1 MRFSRVA
8 LVVLAGLVPGTHL
21 AGQADDLPISRIT
34 LLDSLSFADQRQ
46 LLGLMKLKSPSLLG
60 FGSTTFSRRAL
71 RVDALTIRNYYIS
84 RGFLEA
90 QVSDSFSV
98 LPEGQVDVYLRI
110 NKGRRYDL
118 ARVSITGNRLMTRDE
133 IIDFLGVEL
142 GAPYNPVAIRN
153 YLEALRHHYQNR
165 GKLAVDI
172 LEEIEVEDGVHLR
185 LTVSEGL
192 TYTVGDVTIRGL
204 SQVPEWSVRRELLF
218 LKGDTFDRSK
228 LLLSQKR
235 IFESGMF
242 GAVEVIPVVRA
253 SDPGVTDLE
262 IRTRELKRR
271 SIDLSLGFRQ
281 TPPPGEGE
289 PNTALYGSVQ
299 FWLAR
304 VLNSSIRTGLT
315 AEGDLILQDLNT
327 PNFLLAWDIV
337 TPWTFGLR
345 VPTSVRLL
353 SDYRSTAQRTVWER
367 GIELSFTTK
376 RLEQSRLRGAFGWI
390 RIDATGELLEDET
403 KDTEP
408 RLTLDY
414 RFQSV
419 DNLLTPHRGTI
430 FQLQPSLHGSFLPE
444 VTGFGKLEIDFR
456 HYSPFPLA
464 SVLAY
469 RLKVSLLETWPPQ
482 RGQNLKTYHL
492 FDLGGSTSLRGWE
505 KPGDFA
511 PLGGLA
517 KALLNVE
524 LRVPLFWII
533 GSELF
538 LDAGALRVFRTPDD
552 PEHDPELPSL
562 RWITGWDIG
571 FGLLITTPLGP
582 IRIDAAFPDPN
593 LLGLVPTLQF
603 AFLHT
608 F

>member
-1 MRFSRVA
+1 MERFSRVA
-8 LVVLAGLVPGTHL
+8 IIILVGSVLGTHL
-21 AGQADDLPISRIT
+21 AGQADDLPIAQIN

-110 NKGRRYDL
+110 SKGRRYDL
-118 ARVSITGNRLMTRDE
+118 TRVSVTGNRLMTRDE

-153 YLEALRHHYQNR
+153 YLEALRHHYQDR

-172 LEEIEVEDGVHLR
+172 LEEVEVEAGVHLR
-185 LTVSEGL
+185 LTISEGL
-192 TYTVGDVTIRGL
+192 TYTVGNVTIRGL
-204 SQVPEWSVRRELLF
+204 THVPEWTVRRELLF
-218 LKGDTFDRSK
+218 RKGDTFDRSR

-242 GAVEVIPVVRA
+242 GAVEVTPVVRA

-262 IRTRELKRR
+262 IRVRELKRR

-304 VLNSSIRTGLT
+304 VLKSSIRTGFT
-315 AEGDLILQDLNT
+315 AEGDLILQNLDT
-327 PNFLLAWDIV
+327 PNFLLAWDII

-353 SDYRSTAQRTVWER
+353 SNFRSTAQRTVWER
-367 GIELSFTTK
+367 GIELSFTSK

-390 RIDATGELLEDET
+390 RIDATEPEEET
-403 KDTEP
+403 AGTEP
-408 RLTLDY
+408 RLSLDY
-414 RFQSV
+414 RFQGV
-419 DNLLTPHRGTI
+419 DNLLAPHRGTI
-430 FQLQPSLHGSFLPE
+430 IQLQPSLHRTVLKE
-444 VTGFGKLEIDFR
+444 VTGLVGKLEIDFR
-456 HYSPFPLA
+456 RYHPFPLE

-469 RLKVSLLETWPPQ
+469 RLKVGVLETWPLQ
-482 RGQNLKTYHL
+482 RGENLKSYHL

-505 KPGDFA
+505 KPSDFS
-511 PLGGLA
+511 PEGGLA

-524 LRVPLFWII
+524 LRVPLFWIF
-533 GSELF
+533 GGELF
-538 LDAGALRVFRTPDD
+538 LDAGVLRVFRTP
-552 PEHDPELPSL
+552 EDPELQGL
-562 RWITGWDIG
+562 LWKTGWDIG
-571 FGLLITTPLGP
+571 AGLLITTPLGP
-582 IRIDAAFPDPN
+582 IRIDAAFPEPN
-593 LLGLVPTLQF
+593 RPGLVPTYQF